1 MSYPNC
7 GTPVSTGFQA
17 SETGE
22 PILVLKP
29 KFLPLV
35 TAFSI
40 LPLQM
45 FFTIWGG
52 GFFGGFSLFAVKALN
67 LPLPTWSTFVFFG
80 CLFFFAI
87 PIVTYVAKK
96 KSYAK
101 TEYRFY
107 PTKLD
112 YYEGFFTTEEK
123 AINYKSV
130 NEIYLRKGIF
140 QKMYGLG
147 TIMLSTPATGSQDSG
162 RARSGIRVADIEN
175 PGLVY
180 SQVKELVSRVSYDH
194 TPVAGR
200 SLTHVMAGVTHEERA
215 TQYYG

>member
-1 MSYPNC
+1 MYCQGCGKKVGRDTSFCPRC
-7 GTPVSTGFQA
+7 GTPVSEGFHA
-17 SETGE
+17 SEAGE

-35 TAFSI
+35 SVLSV
-40 LPLQM
+40 LPLQI

-52 GFFGGFSLFAVKALN
+52 MFFGGFSLFAVKALN
-67 LPLPTWSTFVFFG
+67 LPLPTWSTFAFFG
-80 CLFFFAI
+80 CVFFFVV
-87 PIVTYVAKK
+87 PIITYFAKK

-123 AINYKSV
+123 EINYKNV
-130 NEIYLRKGIF
+130 NEIYLRRGIF
-140 QKMYGLG
+140 QKMHGLG
-147 TIMLSTPATGSQDSG
+147 TIVLSTPATGSQDNG

-175 PGLVY
+175 PDLVY
-180 SQVKELVSRVSYDH
+180 RQVKELVGRVS
-194 TPVAGR
+194 
-200 SLTHVMAGVTHEERA
+200 
-215 TQYYG
+215 